1 MERDRQAGR
10 QADKQTET
18 DRIGERQTELRKTQR
33 RINPLSRPE
42 IRAADTLIVFPSFI
56 SFFLASVT
64 RQKHDVHQVRF
75 ATTNS
80 ITGFSLMEPLNP

>member
-10 QADKQTET
+10 QIDRQTET
-18 DRIGERQTELRKTQR
+18 DRDRERQTELRKTQR

-42 IRAADTLIVFPSFI
+42 IRAADTLIVLPSFI

-64 RQKHDVHQVRF
+64 RQKHAVHQVYF

-80 ITGFSLMEPLNP
+80 KTGLFLMEP

>member
-10 QADKQTET
+10 QADRQTET

-33 RINPLSRPE
+33 GINPLSRSE

-64 RQKHDVHQVRF
+64 RQKHAVHAF
-75 ATTNS
+75 
-80 ITGFSLMEPLNP
+80 TGDFLTHIFDIF